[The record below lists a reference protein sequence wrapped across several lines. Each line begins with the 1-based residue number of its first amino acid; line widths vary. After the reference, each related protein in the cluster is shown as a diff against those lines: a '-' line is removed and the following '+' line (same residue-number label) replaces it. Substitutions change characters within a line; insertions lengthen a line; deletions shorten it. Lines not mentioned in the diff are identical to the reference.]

1 MKDDL
6 DKLLNE
12 VDDGSLINRLEHVN
26 WNNQFSS
33 FLEHNP
39 KQKSNHINPFARCY
53 DKVRI
58 PSHESIEFMKKY
70 KWEDE
75 NFYLTSIPDNLIPK
89 DFYRD
94 LENQFS
100 NLFLSDLKPEFN
112 WEYFATIK
120 LCWLSSELIKNKKFR
135 SHIGAHWNPRL
146 RKVIPHPG
154 SQRYKVLYFFD
165 KTSESKYLFW
175 NTNGIKFD
183 WMKEEDIIP
192 LDKDDKL
199 LKQYYFGLTLDH
211 GGFIPHPCLD
221 RDGPMDDSS
230 VDYYKTVY
238 NNLKSNK
245 VYIDNK
251 NPNKFLVDT
260 LKKYTSTQDKA
271 TIQIHFKKQTKKAIY
286 KSLIIFCLACEFED
300 SDIKVKFI
308 NQ

>member
-12 VDDGSLINRLEHVN
+12 SDDSSLISRFEYVD

-53 DKVRI
+53 DKNRI

-89 DFYRD
+89 DFYRNLEKSCTDIFSSD
-94 LENQFS
+94 LES
-100 NLFLSDLKPEFN
+100 EFK
-112 WEYFATIK
+112 WDYFAFIK
-120 LCWLSSELIKNKKFR
+120 LCWLSSELIKDGKFR
-135 SHIGAHWNPRL
+135 SYIGAHWNPRL

-154 SQRYKVLYFFD
+154 SQRYKALYFFN
-165 KTSESKYLFW
+165 KVSESKYLFW

-199 LKQYYFGLTLDH
+199 LKQYSFGLTLDH
-211 GGFIPHPCLD
+211 GGFAPHPYLD
-221 RDGPMDDSS
+221 RDGPMRDSI
-230 VDYYKTVY
+230 VNYYEKVY
-238 NNLKSNK
+238 NNLKNNK

-251 NPNKFLVDT
+251 NPNMYLVDT
-260 LKKYTSTQDKA
+260 LKKYTTTQDNA
-271 TIQIHFKKQTKKAIY
+271 TIQIHLKKQNKKAIF

-300 SDIKVKFI
+300 EDIKVKFI
-308 NQ
+308 N